1 MANNLESFLQSF
13 SNVEESKKE
22 EESPRNQKV
31 LQNKK
36 RSLNVKI
43 NEKQNLV
50 KEKTNKN
57 NIVNDNKEHLYKVD
71 ELFNKTGTDIK
82 MKDIWVETYKK
93 GLKSVKKNQTVMKI
107 REGRF
112 RIKSNGAIEMLP
124 DLKVETMTIT
134 KIFNEKW
141 IKGER

>member
-13 SNVEESKKE
+13 SNVGESKKE

>member
-22 EESPRNQKV
+22 ESPKNQKV

-57 NIVNDNKEHLYKVD
+57 NIVNDNKEHLYRID

>member
-13 SNVEESKKE
+13 SNVEESKK

>member
-1 MANNLESFLQSF
+1 
-13 SNVEESKKE
+13 
-22 EESPRNQKV
+22 

>member
-82 MKDIWVETYKK
+82 MKDIWIETYKK

>member
-22 EESPRNQKV
+22 ESPRNQKI